1 MPTTTDD
8 EVIPAEINK
17 GHLIPATY
25 EGTLRT
31 FLMLNRDQVPV
42 ASGAFFS
49 DGRIV
54 VMSQT
59 GRTAQRYANT
69 GALMEDWWGKGMLLW
84 CGGEEPPVSGG
95 LDYDVAP
102 RRFVFERHEDESG
115 ISGEGVALE
124 GVVFPHGGV
133 ILMWLGEVRSIVEWP
148 SLEVALA
155 MHGHEGKTRL
165 KWLDPA

>member
-1 MPTTTDD
+1 MPTSTDD
-8 EVIPAEINK
+8 EVIPAELNK

-42 ASGAFFS
+42 ASGAMFT

-59 GRTAQRYANT
+59 GRTCHRYANT

-84 CGGEEPPVSGG
+84 CLERGG

-102 RRFVFERHEDESG
+102 RRFIYERTEDETG
-115 ISGEGVALE
+115 TSGEGIAVE

-133 ILMWLGEVRSIVEWP
+133 VLMWLGEVRSIVEW
-148 SLEVALA
+148 SSIEEALGIS
-155 MHGHEGKTRL
+155 GHEGRTRV

>member
-1 MPTTTDD
+1 MAAVAQD
-8 EVIPAEINK
+8 EVVPAKINK

-25 EGTLRT
+25 EGNLRT
-31 FLMLNRDQVPV
+31 FLMIDKEQTPI
-42 ASGAFFS
+42 ASGAVFT

-59 GRTAQRYANT
+59 GQTLERYTNM
-69 GALMEDWWGKGMLLW
+69 GALMEAWWGRAMLLW
-84 CGGEEPPVSGG
+84 CTQGGP

-102 RRFVFERHEDESG
+102 RRFIYERLEDETG
-115 ISGEGVALE
+115 TSGEGIAVE

-133 ILMWLGEVRSIVEWP
+133 VLMWLGEVCSIVEWP

-155 MHGHEGKTRL
+155 INGHEGRTRV

>member
-1 MPTTTDD
+1 MPATTD
-8 EVIPAEINK
+8 EVIPAQLNK

-25 EGTLRT
+25 EGNLRT

-42 ASGAFFS
+42 ASGAVFS
-49 DGRIV
+49 DGRIA

-59 GRTAQRYANT
+59 GQTYQRYANT

-84 CGGEEPPVSGG
+84 CLERGG

-102 RRFVFERHEDESG
+102 RRFLFERHEDETG
-115 ISGEGVALE
+115 TSGEGVAVE

-133 ILMWLGEVRSIVEWP
+133 VLMWLGEVRSIVEWP
-148 SLEVALA
+148 SLEVALGIN
-155 MHGHEGKTRL
+155 GHEGRTRV
-165 KWLDPA
+165 KWLDPV